1 MNVPPTLRTV
11 GAAFLS
17 WIAFPSVTIKLPWLG
32 KWASRK
38 SPINDRK
45 TTGAKTGGRRDEAGS
60 RAGASMRRGVVGGVV
75 PKNGIVHHV
84 IL

>member
-1 MNVPPTLRTV
+1 MHECASYVEDRWCGIPVLDCVSERHHK
-11 GAAFLS
+11 
-17 WIAFPSVTIKLPWLG
+17 IALIG

-75 PKNGIVHHV
+75 PKMA
-84 IL
+84 